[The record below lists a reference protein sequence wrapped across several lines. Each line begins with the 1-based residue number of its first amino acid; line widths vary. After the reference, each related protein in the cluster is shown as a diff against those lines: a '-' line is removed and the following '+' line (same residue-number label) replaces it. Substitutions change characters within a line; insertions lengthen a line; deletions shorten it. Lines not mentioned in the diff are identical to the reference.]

1 MKLQLLLPALIVLFC
16 TLPLYGQTPKPTI
29 SYQGVMTADGT
40 KADGTYMMVFTLYPA
55 LAEDSVIWREYH
67 TVIVRNGLFH
77 VELGSL
83 INLPEAWTGK
93 EYLGIALHGQSEFTR
108 TKISAQGYALSA
120 RHAQT
125 ANELTQGTVVS
136 LNGKQG
142 HLTLTSG
149 NGIHI
154 TENNNGWI
162 IASENSKNNDNSP
175 LNQGTEWLLNGNTNT
190 NANSWLGTANNFP
203 LIIRT
208 NNTEKMRVQTT
219 GNVGI
224 GIQNPS
230 HRLSVAKEIFI
241 SNSGGTP
248 ELRIAEA
255 TGNNVT
261 RFITTTQSQDITYTL
276 PSDDGDNGD
285 ILMTN
290 GSGVLSWQSNNT
302 WNIDGNTNANANH
315 FLGTKNQQPLIV
327 RTNNYERLRITA
339 LGNIGINEDEPSQ
352 KLEVGGNILIKQS
365 GTNTGELRLQENG
378 VGNHYTGFRAG
389 NMPQNIV
396 YTLPTTLPQN
406 NQILQTNAAGQLS
419 WVSISAGASGNAGGD
434 LTGDY
439 PNPSIANGVVNN
451 NHISPSAGIAYSKL
465 NLSNSIVNGDISSS
479 AGIAYSKLNLSNSI
493 VNGDISSGA
502 GIAYSKLNLSNSIVN
517 GDISPSAAISY
528 SKLNVENSI
537 DSDDLTSNSVTGPKI
552 SSNAVT
558 TGKIAD
564 NTIQSNDIRD
574 GDIQT
579 VDLANNAVTTAK
591 ISSTGANS
599 GDVLSFNG
607 STIVWTP
614 QSLST
619 IPDGIIVDA
628 DISSSAGIAY
638 SKINLSNSIVNSD
651 ISSSAGIAYS
661 KINLSNSII
670 NSDISSSA
678 GIAYSKLNLSNSI
691 VNSDISSSA
700 GIAYSKINLLNSI
713 VNNDISASAGI
724 AYSKLNLS
732 NSIVNGDISSS
743 AGIVYSKLNL
753 SNSIVNSD
761 ISASAGIAYSK
772 LSLTNSI
779 VSGDLTSGSV
789 TGPKIESNAVTTGK
803 IADNTIQSNDIRDGD
818 IQTIDLANNAVTTA
832 KISSTGANSGDVLS
846 FNGSAVAWSA
856 SPKYAYLYDSKTS
869 GTAGGAYPNAD
880 TWVVRTINTED
891 DPDNIVTLN
900 ANQFTLT
907 AGTYHIRAEMP
918 ALSVNEFVAAIYN
931 VTDNQYT
938 LIGQTAWNT
947 AGELYQT
954 HSVITGR
961 ITINAT
967 KTFELRMRGKI
978 ANNSQYALG
987 SPVIFTGVPEIYSQI
1002 TIIKTQ

>member
-16 TLPLYGQTPKPTI
+16 TLPLYGQAPKPTI

-40 KADGTYMMVFTLYPA
+40 KADGTYTMVFTLYPA

-67 TVIVRNGLFH
+67 TVIVRDGLFH

-175 LNQGTEWLLNGNTNT
+175 LNQGTEWLLNGNTNIS
-190 NANSWLGTANNFP
+190 ANSWLGTANNFP
-203 LIIRT
+203 LIFRT

-255 TGNNVT
+255 TGHNFT

-276 PSDDGDNGD
+276 PNDDGDNGD

-302 WNIDGNTNANANH
+302 WNIDGNTNVNANH
-315 FLGTKNQQPLIV
+315 FIGTKNQQPLIL

-365 GTNTGELRLQENG
+365 GTNTGELRLHETG
-378 VGNHYTGFRAG
+378 FGNHYTGFRAG

-406 NQILQTNAAGQLS
+406 NQILQANAAGQLS

-439 PNPSIANGVVNN
+439 PNPSIANGVVHN
-451 NHISPSAGIAYSKL
+451 NHISP
-465 NLSNSIVNGDISSS
+465 
-479 AGIAYSKLNLSNSI
+479 
-493 VNGDISSGA
+493 
-502 GIAYSKLNLSNSIVN
+502 
-517 GDISPSAAISY
+517 
-528 SKLNVENSI
+528 
-537 DSDDLTSNSVTGPKI
+537 
-552 SSNAVT
+552 
-558 TGKIAD
+558 
-564 NTIQSNDIRD
+564 
-574 GDIQT
+574 
-579 VDLANNAVTTAK
+579 
-591 ISSTGANS
+591 
-599 GDVLSFNG
+599 
-607 STIVWTP
+607 
-614 QSLST
+614 
-619 IPDGIIVDA
+619 
-628 DISSSAGIAY
+628 SAGIAY

-661 KINLSNSII
+661 KI
-670 NSDISSSA
+670 
-678 GIAYSKLNLSNSI
+678 NLSNSI

-724 AYSKLNLS
+724 AYSKLSLTNSIVSGDLTSGSVTGPKIESNAVTTGKIADNTIQSNDIKDGDIQTIDLANNAVTTAKISSTGANSGDVLSFNGSAIVWTPQSLSTIPDGIIVDADISSSAGIAYSKVNLS

-743 AGIVYSKLNL
+743 AGIAYSKLNL

-772 LSLTNSI
+772 INLSNSIVNSDISSSAGIAYSKLNLTNSI

-891 DPDNIVTLN
+891 DPDNIITLN

>member
-16 TLPLYGQTPKPTI
+16 TLPLYGQAPKPTI

-40 KADGTYMMVFTLYPA
+40 KADGTYTMVFTLYPA

-67 TVIVRNGLFH
+67 TVIVRDGLFH

-175 LNQGTEWLLNGNTNT
+175 LNQGTEWLLNGNTNIS
-190 NANSWLGTANNFP
+190 ANSWLGTANNFP

-255 TGNNVT
+255 TGHNFT

-302 WNIDGNTNANANH
+302 WNIDGNTNVNANH
-315 FLGTKNQQPLIV
+315 FIGTKNQQPLIL

-365 GTNTGELRLQENG
+365 GTNTGELRLHETG
-378 VGNHYTGFRAG
+378 FGNHYTGFRAG

-406 NQILQTNAAGQLS
+406 NQILQANAAGQLS

-434 LTGDY
+434 LIGDY
-439 PNPSIANGVVNN
+439 PNPSIANGVVHN
-451 NHISPSAGIAYSKL
+451 NHISP
-465 NLSNSIVNGDISSS
+465 
-479 AGIAYSKLNLSNSI
+479 
-493 VNGDISSGA
+493 
-502 GIAYSKLNLSNSIVN
+502 
-517 GDISPSAAISY
+517 
-528 SKLNVENSI
+528 
-537 DSDDLTSNSVTGPKI
+537 
-552 SSNAVT
+552 
-558 TGKIAD
+558 
-564 NTIQSNDIRD
+564 
-574 GDIQT
+574 
-579 VDLANNAVTTAK
+579 
-591 ISSTGANS
+591 
-599 GDVLSFNG
+599 
-607 STIVWTP
+607 
-614 QSLST
+614 
-619 IPDGIIVDA
+619 
-628 DISSSAGIAY
+628 SAGIAY

-661 KINLSNSII
+661 K
-670 NSDISSSA
+670 
-678 GIAYSKLNLSNSI
+678 LNLTNSI

-700 GIAYSKINLLNSI
+700 GIAYSKLN
-713 VNNDISASAGI
+713 
-724 AYSKLNLS
+724 
-732 NSIVNGDISSS
+732 
-743 AGIVYSKLNL
+743 
-753 SNSIVNSD
+753 
-761 ISASAGIAYSK
+761 
-772 LSLTNSI
+772 LTNSI

-931 VTDNQYT
+931 VTDNQYA

>member
-1 MKLQLLLPALIVLFC
+1 MKLQLLLHALIVLFC
-16 TLPLYGQTPKPTI
+16 TLPLYGQAPKPTI

-40 KADGTYMMVFTLYPA
+40 KADGTYTMVFTLYPA

-67 TVIVRNGLFH
+67 TVIVRDGLFH

-175 LNQGTEWLLNGNTNT
+175 LNQGTEWLLNGNTNIS
-190 NANSWLGTANNFP
+190 ANSWLGTANNFP

-255 TGNNVT
+255 TGHNFT

-302 WNIDGNTNANANH
+302 WNIDGNTNVNANH
-315 FLGTKNQQPLIV
+315 FIGTKNQQPLIL

-365 GTNTGELRLQENG
+365 GTNTGELRLHETG
-378 VGNHYTGFRAG
+378 FGNHYTGFRAG

-406 NQILQTNAAGQLS
+406 NQILQANAAGQLS

-434 LTGDY
+434 LIGDY
-439 PNPSIANGVVNN
+439 PNPSIANGVVHN
-451 NHISPSAGIAYSKL
+451 NHISPSAGIAYSK
-465 NLSNSIVNGDISSS
+465 I
-479 AGIAYSKLNLSNSI
+479 
-493 VNGDISSGA
+493 
-502 GIAYSKLNLSNSIVN
+502 
-517 GDISPSAAISY
+517 
-528 SKLNVENSI
+528 
-537 DSDDLTSNSVTGPKI
+537 
-552 SSNAVT
+552 
-558 TGKIAD
+558 
-564 NTIQSNDIRD
+564 
-574 GDIQT
+574 
-579 VDLANNAVTTAK
+579 
-591 ISSTGANS
+591 
-599 GDVLSFNG
+599 
-607 STIVWTP
+607 
-614 QSLST
+614 
-619 IPDGIIVDA
+619 
-628 DISSSAGIAY
+628 
-638 SKINLSNSIVNSD
+638 
-651 ISSSAGIAYS
+651 
-661 KINLSNSII
+661 
-670 NSDISSSA
+670 
-678 GIAYSKLNLSNSI
+678 NLSNSI

-724 AYSKLNLS
+724 AYSKLSLTNSIVSGDLTSGSVTGPKIESNAVTTGKIADNTIQSNDIKDGDIQTIDLANNAVTTAKISSTGANSGDVLSFNGSAIVWTPQSLSTIPDGIIVDADISSGAGIAYSKINLS

-743 AGIVYSKLNL
+743 AGIAYSKLNL
-753 SNSIVNSD
+753 SNSIVNGDISSSAGIAYSKVNLSNSIVNSD
-761 ISASAGIAYSK
+761 ISSSAGIAYSK
-772 LSLTNSI
+772 LNLTNSIVNSDISSSAGIAYSKLNLTNSI

-931 VTDNQYT
+931 VTDNQYA

>member
-1 MKLQLLLPALIVLFC
+1 MKLQLLLPALIVLHC
-16 TLPLYGQTPKPTI
+16 ALPLYGQAPKPSIT
-29 SYQGVMTADGT
+29 YQGVMTADGI
-40 KADGTYMMVFTLYPA
+40 KADGTYTMVFTLYPA
-55 LAEDSVIWREYH
+55 LAEDSVLWREYH
-67 TVIVRNGLFH
+67 TVIVRDGLFH

-83 INLPEAWTGK
+83 INLPETWTGN
-93 EYLGIALHGQSEFTR
+93 EFLGIALHGQSEFTR

-125 ANELTQGTVVS
+125 ADDLTQGAVISV
-136 LNGKQG
+136 NGKQG

-162 IASENSKNNDNSP
+162 IASENNAKNDDNSP

-208 NNTEKMRVQTT
+208 NNTEKMRVLTT

-255 TGNNVT
+255 TGHNFT
-261 RFITTTQSQDITYTL
+261 RFITTTQNQDITYTL

-290 GSGVLSWQSNNT
+290 GAGVLSWQNNT
-302 WNIDGNTNANANH
+302 AWNIDGNTNTNANH

-378 VGNHYTGFRAG
+378 MGNHYTGFRAG
-389 NMPQNIV
+389 NMPQNII
-396 YTLPTTLPQN
+396 YTLPITLPQN
-406 NQILQTNAAGQLS
+406 NQVLQSNAAGQLS
-419 WVSISAGASGNAGGD
+419 WVSISAGASGTAGGD

-451 NHISPSAGIAYSKL
+451 SHISSGAAIAYSKLQLANNIVNSDISASAGIAYSKL
-465 NLSNSIVNGDISSS
+465 NLSNNIVNSDISAN
-479 AGIAYSKLNLSNSI
+479 AGIAYSKI
-493 VNGDISSGA
+493 
-502 GIAYSKLNLSNSIVN
+502 NLSNSIVN

-528 SKLNVENSI
+528 SKLNLTNSI
-537 DSDDLTSNSVTGPKI
+537 VSGDLTSGSVTGPKI
-552 SSNAVT
+552 ESNAVT

-661 KINLSNSII
+661 KINLSNSI
-670 NSDISSSA
+670 
-678 GIAYSKLNLSNSI
+678 
-691 VNSDISSSA
+691 VNSDISASA
-700 GIAYSKINLLNSI
+700 AIAYSKI
-713 VNNDISASAGI
+713 
-724 AYSKLNLS
+724 
-732 NSIVNGDISSS
+732 
-743 AGIVYSKLNL
+743 NL

-772 LSLTNSI
+772 MNLVNSIVNSDISTSAGIAYSKINLSNSIVNSDISASAAISYSKLNLTNSI

-818 IQTIDLANNAVTTA
+818 IQTIDLANNAVTIA

-856 SPKYAYLYDSKTS
+856 SPKYAYLYDSKAS

-891 DPDNIVTLN
+891 DPDNIITLN
-900 ANQFTLT
+900 ANQFTLS

-967 KTFELRMRGKI
+967 KTFELHMRGKI

-987 SPVIFTGVPEIYSQI
+987 SPVIFTGIPEIYSQI

>member
-16 TLPLYGQTPKPTI
+16 TLPLYGQAPKPTI

-40 KADGTYMMVFTLYPA
+40 KADGTYTMVFTLYPA

-378 VGNHYTGFRAG
+378 FGNHYTGFRAG

-406 NQILQTNAAGQLS
+406 NQILQANAAGQLS

-451 NHISPSAGIAYSKL
+451 NHISSSAGIAYSKINLSNSIVNGDISSSAGIAYSKINLSNSIVNSDISSSAGIAYSKLNLLNSIVNSDISSSASIAYSKL

-479 AGIAYSKLNLSNSI
+479 ASIAYSKINLSNSIVNSDISSGAGIVYSKLNLSNSI
-493 VNGDISSGA
+493 VNS
-502 GIAYSKLNLSNSIVN
+502 
-517 GDISPSAAISY
+517 DISPSAAISY

-552 SSNAVT
+552 S
-558 TGKIAD
+558 
-564 NTIQSNDIRD
+564 
-574 GDIQT
+574 
-579 VDLANNAVTTAK
+579 
-591 ISSTGANS
+591 
-599 GDVLSFNG
+599 
-607 STIVWTP
+607 
-614 QSLST
+614 
-619 IPDGIIVDA
+619 
-628 DISSSAGIAY
+628 
-638 SKINLSNSIVNSD
+638 
-651 ISSSAGIAYS
+651 
-661 KINLSNSII
+661 
-670 NSDISSSA
+670 
-678 GIAYSKLNLSNSI
+678 
-691 VNSDISSSA
+691 
-700 GIAYSKINLLNSI
+700 
-713 VNNDISASAGI
+713 
-724 AYSKLNLS
+724 
-732 NSIVNGDISSS
+732 
-743 AGIVYSKLNL
+743 
-753 SNSIVNSD
+753 
-761 ISASAGIAYSK
+761 
-772 LSLTNSI
+772 
-779 VSGDLTSGSV
+779 
-789 TGPKIESNAVTTGK
+789 SNAVTTGK

-880 TWVVRTINTED
+880 IWVVRTINTED

>member
-16 TLPLYGQTPKPTI
+16 TLPLYGQAPKPTI

-40 KADGTYMMVFTLYPA
+40 KADGTYTMVFTLYPA

-67 TVIVRNGLFH
+67 TVIVRDGLFH

-125 ANELTQGTVVS
+125 ADELTQGTVVS

-208 NNTEKMRVQTT
+208 NNTEKMRVLTT

-378 VGNHYTGFRAG
+378 MGNHYTGFRAG

-406 NQILQTNAAGQLS
+406 NQILQANAAGQLS

-439 PNPSIANGVVNN
+439 PNPSIANGVVHN
-451 NHISPSAGIAYSKL
+451 NHISPSAGIAYSKI
-465 NLSNSIVNGDISSS
+465 NLSNSIVNGDISSGAGIAYSKINLSNSIVNNDISSS

-493 VNGDISSGA
+493 VNS
-502 GIAYSKLNLSNSIVN
+502 
-517 GDISPSAAISY
+517 DISPSAAISY

-552 SSNAVT
+552 S
-558 TGKIAD
+558 
-564 NTIQSNDIRD
+564 
-574 GDIQT
+574 
-579 VDLANNAVTTAK
+579 
-591 ISSTGANS
+591 
-599 GDVLSFNG
+599 
-607 STIVWTP
+607 
-614 QSLST
+614 
-619 IPDGIIVDA
+619 
-628 DISSSAGIAY
+628 
-638 SKINLSNSIVNSD
+638 
-651 ISSSAGIAYS
+651 
-661 KINLSNSII
+661 
-670 NSDISSSA
+670 
-678 GIAYSKLNLSNSI
+678 
-691 VNSDISSSA
+691 
-700 GIAYSKINLLNSI
+700 
-713 VNNDISASAGI
+713 
-724 AYSKLNLS
+724 
-732 NSIVNGDISSS
+732 
-743 AGIVYSKLNL
+743 
-753 SNSIVNSD
+753 
-761 ISASAGIAYSK
+761 
-772 LSLTNSI
+772 
-779 VSGDLTSGSV
+779 
-789 TGPKIESNAVTTGK
+789 SNAVTTGK

-931 VTDNQYT
+931 VTDNQYA

>member
-16 TLPLYGQTPKPTI
+16 TLPLYGQAPKPTI

-40 KADGTYMMVFTLYPA
+40 KADGTYTMVFTLYPA

-67 TVIVRNGLFH
+67 TVIVRDGLFH

-125 ANELTQGTVVS
+125 ADELTQGTVVS

-208 NNTEKMRVQTT
+208 NNTEKMRVLTT

-378 VGNHYTGFRAG
+378 MGNHYTGFRAG

-406 NQILQTNAAGQLS
+406 NQILQANAAGQLS

-439 PNPSIANGVVNN
+439 PNPSIANGVVHN
-451 NHISPSAGIAYSKL
+451 NHISPSAGIAYSKI
-465 NLSNSIVNGDISSS
+465 NLSNSIVNGDISSGAGIAYSKINLSNSIVNNDISSS

-493 VNGDISSGA
+493 VNS
-502 GIAYSKLNLSNSIVN
+502 
-517 GDISPSAAISY
+517 DISPSAAISY

-579 VDLANNAVTTAK
+579 IDLANNAVTTAK

-607 STIVWTP
+607 SAIVWTP

-638 SKINLSNSIVNSD
+638 SKLNLSNSIVNGDISSSAGIAYSKLNLSNSIVNADISSSAGIAYSKINLSNSIVNADISSSAGIAYSKINLSNSIVNSDISPSAGIAYSKLSLTNSIVNSD

-661 KINLSNSII
+661 KINLSNSI
-670 NSDISSSA
+670 
-678 GIAYSKLNLSNSI
+678 
-691 VNSDISSSA
+691 VNSDISPSA
-700 GIAYSKINLLNSI
+700 A
-713 VNNDISASAGI
+713 IS
-724 AYSKLNLS
+724 YSKLNVE
-732 NSIVNGDISSS
+732 NSID
-743 AGIVYSKLNL
+743 
-753 SNSIVNSD
+753 SD
-761 ISASAGIAYSK
+761 
-772 LSLTNSI
+772 
-779 VSGDLTSGSV
+779 DLTSNSV
-789 TGPKIESNAVTTGK
+789 TGPKISSNAVTTGK

-931 VTDNQYT
+931 VTDNQYA

>member
-16 TLPLYGQTPKPTI
+16 TLPLYGQAPKPTI

-40 KADGTYMMVFTLYPA
+40 KADGTYTMVFTLYPA

-67 TVIVRNGLFH
+67 TVIVRDGLFH

-378 VGNHYTGFRAG
+378 MGNHYTGFRAG

-406 NQILQTNAAGQLS
+406 NQILQANAAGQLS

-451 NHISPSAGIAYSKL
+451 SHVSPSAGIAYSKL

-493 VNGDISSGA
+493 VNGDISSSA
-502 GIAYSKLNLSNSIVN
+502 GIAYSKINLSNSIVN
-517 GDISPSAAISY
+517 SDISPSAAISY

-579 VDLANNAVTTAK
+579 IDLANNAVTTAK
-591 ISSTGANS
+591 ISSIGANS

-638 SKINLSNSIVNSD
+638 SK
-651 ISSSAGIAYS
+651 
-661 KINLSNSII
+661 
-670 NSDISSSA
+670 
-678 GIAYSKLNLSNSI
+678 
-691 VNSDISSSA
+691 
-700 GIAYSKINLLNSI
+700 
-713 VNNDISASAGI
+713 
-724 AYSKLNLS
+724 LNLS

-753 SNSIVNSD
+753 LNSIVNSD

-967 KTFELRMRGKI
+967 KTFELHMRGKI

>member
-16 TLPLYGQTPKPTI
+16 TLPLYGQAPKPTI

-40 KADGTYMMVFTLYPA
+40 KADGTYTMVFTLYPA

-67 TVIVRNGLFH
+67 TVIVRDGLFH

-125 ANELTQGTVVS
+125 ADELTQGTVVS

-208 NNTEKMRVQTT
+208 NNTEKIRVQTT

-378 VGNHYTGFRAG
+378 MGNHYTGFRAG

-406 NQILQTNAAGQLS
+406 NQILQANAAGQLS

-439 PNPSIANGVVNN
+439 PNPSIANGVVHN
-451 NHISPSAGIAYSKL
+451 NHISP
-465 NLSNSIVNGDISSS
+465 
-479 AGIAYSKLNLSNSI
+479 
-493 VNGDISSGA
+493 
-502 GIAYSKLNLSNSIVN
+502 
-517 GDISPSAAISY
+517 
-528 SKLNVENSI
+528 
-537 DSDDLTSNSVTGPKI
+537 
-552 SSNAVT
+552 
-558 TGKIAD
+558 
-564 NTIQSNDIRD
+564 
-574 GDIQT
+574 
-579 VDLANNAVTTAK
+579 
-591 ISSTGANS
+591 
-599 GDVLSFNG
+599 
-607 STIVWTP
+607 
-614 QSLST
+614 
-619 IPDGIIVDA
+619 
-628 DISSSAGIAY
+628 SAGIAY
-638 SKINLSNSIVNSD
+638 SKINLSNSIV
-651 ISSSAGIAYS
+651 
-661 KINLSNSII
+661 

-700 GIAYSKINLLNSI
+700 GIAYSKINL
-713 VNNDISASAGI
+713 
-724 AYSKLNLS
+724 
-732 NSIVNGDISSS
+732 
-743 AGIVYSKLNL
+743 

-761 ISASAGIAYSK
+761 ISPSAAISYSK
-772 LSLTNSI
+772 LNVENSI
-779 VSGDLTSGSV
+779 DSDDLTSNSV
-789 TGPKIESNAVTTGK
+789 TGPKISSNAVTTGK

-931 VTDNQYT
+931 VTDNQYA

>member
-16 TLPLYGQTPKPTI
+16 TLPLYGQAPKPTI

-40 KADGTYMMVFTLYPA
+40 KADGTYTMVFTLYPA

-67 TVIVRNGLFH
+67 TVIVRDGLFH

-175 LNQGTEWLLNGNTNT
+175 LNQGTEWLLNGNTNIS
-190 NANSWLGTANNFP
+190 ANSWLGTANNFP

-255 TGNNVT
+255 TGHNFT

-302 WNIDGNTNANANH
+302 WNIDGNTNVNANH
-315 FLGTKNQQPLIV
+315 FIGTKNQQPLIL

-365 GTNTGELRLQENG
+365 GTNTGELRLHETG
-378 VGNHYTGFRAG
+378 FGNHYTGFRAG

-406 NQILQTNAAGQLS
+406 NQILQANAAGQLS

-434 LTGDY
+434 LIGDY
-439 PNPSIANGVVNN
+439 PNPSIANGVVHN
-451 NHISPSAGIAYSKL
+451 NHISPSAGIAYSK
-465 NLSNSIVNGDISSS
+465 I
-479 AGIAYSKLNLSNSI
+479 
-493 VNGDISSGA
+493 
-502 GIAYSKLNLSNSIVN
+502 
-517 GDISPSAAISY
+517 
-528 SKLNVENSI
+528 
-537 DSDDLTSNSVTGPKI
+537 
-552 SSNAVT
+552 
-558 TGKIAD
+558 
-564 NTIQSNDIRD
+564 
-574 GDIQT
+574 
-579 VDLANNAVTTAK
+579 
-591 ISSTGANS
+591 
-599 GDVLSFNG
+599 
-607 STIVWTP
+607 
-614 QSLST
+614 
-619 IPDGIIVDA
+619 
-628 DISSSAGIAY
+628 
-638 SKINLSNSIVNSD
+638 
-651 ISSSAGIAYS
+651 
-661 KINLSNSII
+661 
-670 NSDISSSA
+670 
-678 GIAYSKLNLSNSI
+678 NLSNSI

-724 AYSKLNLS
+724 AYSKLSLTNSIVSGDLTSGSVTGPKIESNAVTTGKIADNTIQSNDIKDGDIQTIDLANNAVTTAKISSTGANSGDVLSFNGSAIVWTPQSLSTIPDGIIVDADISSGAGIAYSKINLS

-743 AGIVYSKLNL
+743 AGIAYSKLNL
-753 SNSIVNSD
+753 SNSIVNGDISSSAGIAYSKVNLSNSIVNSD
-761 ISASAGIAYSK
+761 ISSSAGIAYSK
-772 LSLTNSI
+772 LNLTNSIVNSDISSSAGIAYSKLNLTNSI

-931 VTDNQYT
+931 VTDNQYA

>member
-16 TLPLYGQTPKPTI
+16 TLPLYGQAPKPTI

-40 KADGTYMMVFTLYPA
+40 KADGTYTMVFTLYPA

-67 TVIVRNGLFH
+67 TVIVRDGLFH

-142 HLTLTSG
+142 HLALTSG

-175 LNQGTEWLLNGNTNT
+175 LNQGTEWLLNGNTNIS
-190 NANSWLGTANNFP
+190 ANSWLGTANNFP

-255 TGNNVT
+255 TGHNFT

-302 WNIDGNTNANANH
+302 WNIDGNTNVNANH
-315 FLGTKNQQPLIV
+315 FIGTKNQQPLIL

-365 GTNTGELRLQENG
+365 GTNTGELRLHETG
-378 VGNHYTGFRAG
+378 FGNHYTGFRAG

-406 NQILQTNAAGQLS
+406 NQILQANAAGQLS

-434 LTGDY
+434 LIGDY
-439 PNPSIANGVVNN
+439 PNPSIANGVVHN
-451 NHISPSAGIAYSKL
+451 NHISPSAGIAYSK
-465 NLSNSIVNGDISSS
+465 I
-479 AGIAYSKLNLSNSI
+479 
-493 VNGDISSGA
+493 
-502 GIAYSKLNLSNSIVN
+502 
-517 GDISPSAAISY
+517 
-528 SKLNVENSI
+528 
-537 DSDDLTSNSVTGPKI
+537 
-552 SSNAVT
+552 
-558 TGKIAD
+558 
-564 NTIQSNDIRD
+564 
-574 GDIQT
+574 
-579 VDLANNAVTTAK
+579 
-591 ISSTGANS
+591 
-599 GDVLSFNG
+599 
-607 STIVWTP
+607 
-614 QSLST
+614 
-619 IPDGIIVDA
+619 
-628 DISSSAGIAY
+628 
-638 SKINLSNSIVNSD
+638 
-651 ISSSAGIAYS
+651 
-661 KINLSNSII
+661 
-670 NSDISSSA
+670 
-678 GIAYSKLNLSNSI
+678 NLSNSI

-724 AYSKLNLS
+724 AYSKLSLTNSIVSGDLTSGSVTGPKIESNAVTTGKIADNTIQSNDIKDGDIQTIDLANNAVTTAKISSTGANSGDVLSFNGSAIVWTPQSLSTIPDGIIVDADISSGAGIAYSKINLS

-743 AGIVYSKLNL
+743 AGIAYSKLNL
-753 SNSIVNSD
+753 SNSIVNGDISSSAGIAYSKVNLSNSIVNSD
-761 ISASAGIAYSK
+761 ISSSAGIAYSK
-772 LSLTNSI
+772 LNLTNSIVNSDISSSAGIAYSKLNLTNSI

-931 VTDNQYT
+931 VTDNQYA

>member
-16 TLPLYGQTPKPTI
+16 TLPLYGQAPKPTI

-40 KADGTYMMVFTLYPA
+40 KADGTYTMVFTLYPA

-67 TVIVRNGLFH
+67 TVIVRDGLFH

-175 LNQGTEWLLNGNTNT
+175 LNQGTEWLLNGNTNIS
-190 NANSWLGTANNFP
+190 ANSWLGTANNFP

-255 TGNNVT
+255 TGHNFT

-302 WNIDGNTNANANH
+302 WNIDGNTNVNANH
-315 FLGTKNQQPLIV
+315 FIGTKNQQPLIL

-365 GTNTGELRLQENG
+365 GTNTGELRLHETG
-378 VGNHYTGFRAG
+378 FGNHYTGFRAG

-406 NQILQTNAAGQLS
+406 NQILQANAAGQLS

-434 LTGDY
+434 LIGDY
-439 PNPSIANGVVNN
+439 PNPSIANGVVHN
-451 NHISPSAGIAYSKL
+451 NHISPSAGIAYSK
-465 NLSNSIVNGDISSS
+465 I
-479 AGIAYSKLNLSNSI
+479 
-493 VNGDISSGA
+493 
-502 GIAYSKLNLSNSIVN
+502 
-517 GDISPSAAISY
+517 
-528 SKLNVENSI
+528 
-537 DSDDLTSNSVTGPKI
+537 
-552 SSNAVT
+552 
-558 TGKIAD
+558 
-564 NTIQSNDIRD
+564 
-574 GDIQT
+574 
-579 VDLANNAVTTAK
+579 
-591 ISSTGANS
+591 
-599 GDVLSFNG
+599 
-607 STIVWTP
+607 
-614 QSLST
+614 
-619 IPDGIIVDA
+619 
-628 DISSSAGIAY
+628 
-638 SKINLSNSIVNSD
+638 
-651 ISSSAGIAYS
+651 
-661 KINLSNSII
+661 
-670 NSDISSSA
+670 
-678 GIAYSKLNLSNSI
+678 NLSNSI

-724 AYSKLNLS
+724 AYSKLSLTNSIVSGDLTSGSVTGPKIESNAVTTGKIADNTIQSNDIRDGDIQTIDLANNAVTTAKISSTGANSGDVLSFNGSAIVWTPQSLSTIPDGIIVDADISSGAGIAYSKINLS

-743 AGIVYSKLNL
+743 AGIAYSKLNL
-753 SNSIVNSD
+753 SNSIVNGDISSSAGIAYSKVNLSNSIVNSD
-761 ISASAGIAYSK
+761 ISSSAGIAYSK
-772 LSLTNSI
+772 LNLTNSIVNSDISSSAGIAYSKLNLTNSI

-931 VTDNQYT
+931 VTDNQYA

>member
-16 TLPLYGQTPKPTI
+16 TLPLYGQAPKPTI

-40 KADGTYMMVFTLYPA
+40 KADGTYTMVFTLYPA

-67 TVIVRNGLFH
+67 TVIVRDGLFH

-175 LNQGTEWLLNGNTNT
+175 LNQGTEWLLNGNTNIS
-190 NANSWLGTANNFP
+190 ANSWLGTANNFP

-255 TGNNVT
+255 TGHNFT

-302 WNIDGNTNANANH
+302 WNIDGNTNVNANH
-315 FLGTKNQQPLIV
+315 FIGTKNQQPLIL

-365 GTNTGELRLQENG
+365 GTNTGELRLHETG
-378 VGNHYTGFRAG
+378 FGNHYTGFRAG

-406 NQILQTNAAGQLS
+406 NQILQANAAGQLS

-434 LTGDY
+434 LIGDY
-439 PNPSIANGVVNN
+439 PNPSIANGVVHN
-451 NHISPSAGIAYSKL
+451 NHISP
-465 NLSNSIVNGDISSS
+465 
-479 AGIAYSKLNLSNSI
+479 
-493 VNGDISSGA
+493 
-502 GIAYSKLNLSNSIVN
+502 
-517 GDISPSAAISY
+517 
-528 SKLNVENSI
+528 
-537 DSDDLTSNSVTGPKI
+537 
-552 SSNAVT
+552 
-558 TGKIAD
+558 
-564 NTIQSNDIRD
+564 
-574 GDIQT
+574 
-579 VDLANNAVTTAK
+579 
-591 ISSTGANS
+591 
-599 GDVLSFNG
+599 
-607 STIVWTP
+607 
-614 QSLST
+614 
-619 IPDGIIVDA
+619 
-628 DISSSAGIAY
+628 SAGIAY

-661 KINLSNSII
+661 KI
-670 NSDISSSA
+670 
-678 GIAYSKLNLSNSI
+678 NLSNSI

-724 AYSKLNLS
+724 AYSKLSLTNSIVSGDLTSGSVTGPKIESNAVTTGKIADNTIQSNDIKDGDIQTIDLANNAVTTAKISSTGANSGDVLSFNGSAIVWTPQSLSTIPDGIIVDADISSGAGIAYSKINLS

-743 AGIVYSKLNL
+743 AGIAYSKLNL
-753 SNSIVNSD
+753 SNSIVNGDISSSAGIAYSKVNLSNSIVNSDISSSAGIAYSKLNLTNSIVNSDISSSAGIAYSKINLSNSIVNSDISSSAGIAYSKLNLSNSIVNGD

-931 VTDNQYT
+931 VTDNQYA

-967 KTFELRMRGKI
+967 KTFELHMRGKI